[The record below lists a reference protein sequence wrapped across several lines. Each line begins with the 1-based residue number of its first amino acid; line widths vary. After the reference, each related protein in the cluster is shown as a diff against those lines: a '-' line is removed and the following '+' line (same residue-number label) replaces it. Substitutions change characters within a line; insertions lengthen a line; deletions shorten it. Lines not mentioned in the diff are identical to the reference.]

1 MSSHNISSVS
11 TGNKEIHPVRSRIKV
26 DDLNIQS
33 IISNQGITLN
43 IDHEVDKD
51 EAMILALGYKQE
63 FNREFSLWSVFAVS
77 FSVLGLLPSIA
88 ATFDYQQLVIGISPV
103 PWLIG
108 GLLVA
113 SVAFSMAEVASAF
126 PTSAGTPYAVSQLS
140 PPKYSA
146 FLTWITCFT
155 NWFCQ
160 ITASPSVN
168 YSGACLILALASFN
182 SSSGY
187 VPTTGQIYGLTTGIQ
202 ITHAILSSC
211 PTKFLARFNTV
222 GTSVNMI
229 FLLIVFVIILAGND
243 RVSLS
248 ESPIPKFNDNST
260 AWGLTNLTEFPQ
272 GISFLMSFL
281 GVIWAMSGY
290 DSPFHLA
297 EETESANVAAPKA
310 IVFTATIGGMIGWIF
325 MIAIAYTVVDLDQI
339 MEDPQ
344 GLGQPFVTYL
354 TQVLNKKLVNT
365 ATSLTVVSSYFM
377 GASCMLAA
385 SRVTYAYSRDNLFPF
400 SKYWKI
406 VNPLTKTPINAVWVN
421 FIIGQL
427 LLLLMFAGDTAIG
440 AIFSV
445 GGISGFVSFTMPTLL
460 KITYANSTFKP
471 GPWNL
476 GRFSRP
482 IGFVSVAFVT
492 LMIPILCFPTV
503 KGADLTPDMMNWTVL
518 VYFGPLLLVTIWYV
532 LDAHKWYVGPKSNLE
547 EYEISYGD
555 EVEGSSD
562 TDPEKKVTVIDGVST
577 PGKLSS
583 DNKV

>member
-1 MSSHNISSVS
+1 MSSTHNLSNISSA
-11 TGNKEIHPVRSRIKV
+11 KDIHPVKSRIKV
-26 DDLNIQS
+26 DDMNIQS
-33 IISNQGITLN
+33 VISNQGITLN
-43 IDHEVDKD
+43 IDHEVDSD

-146 FLTWITCFT
+146 YLTWITCFT

-168 YSGACLILALASFN
+168 YSGASLILAVASFN
-182 SSSGY
+182 STSGY
-187 VPTTGQIYGLTTGIQ
+187 VPTTGQVYGLTTAIQ
-202 ITHAILSSC
+202 ITHAIISSC
-211 PTKFLARFNTV
+211 PTKFLARFNSL
-222 GTSVNMI
+222 GTIINML
-229 FLLIVFVIILAGND
+229 FLVIVFIIILAGND
-243 RVSLS
+243 RVSMYKH
-248 ESPIPKFNDNST
+248 EVPKFNDNST

-297 EETESANVAAPKA
+297 EETECANVAAPRA
-310 IVFTATIGGMIGWIF
+310 IVFTATIGGVIGWIF
-325 MIAIAYTVVDLDQI
+325 MIAIAYTVVDID
-339 MEDPQ
+339 MVAEDPQ

-354 TQVLNKKLVNT
+354 TQILNKKLVNT
-365 ATSLTVVSSYFM
+365 ATCLTIVSSYFM
-377 GASCMLAA
+377 GESCMLAA

-400 SKYWKI
+400 SKYWKK
-406 VNPLTKTPINAVWVN
+406 VSPVTKTPIMAVWVN
-421 FIIGQL
+421 FVIGQL
-427 LLLLMFAGDTAIG
+427 LLLLMFGGDTAIG

-460 KITYANSTFKP
+460 KITYANNMFKP
-471 GPWNL
+471 GPWSL
-476 GRFSRP
+476 GKLSRP
-482 IGFVSVAFVT
+482 IGFISVAFVT

-503 KGADLTPDMMNWTVL
+503 KGADLTPDMMNWTSL
-518 VYFGPLLLVTIWYV
+518 VYFGPLLLVSIWFAI
-532 LDAHKWYVGPKSNLE
+532 DARKWYVGPKSNLE
-547 EYEISYGD
+547 DYEISYGD
-555 EVEGSSD
+555 EEPSSSD
-562 TDPEKKVTVIDGVST
+562 AEKHVAVIDGVVT
-577 PGKLSS
+577 PHKNSS